1 MIQEIGEHVFC
12 NEYVVCEPAAGDY
25 MLHYRDRGCL
35 TRVTGA
41 GGADAWAAGDV
52 FELPRLR
59 DFGDKAPDQLV
70 YAFAI
75 GEQRFWIALCDE
87 VCAPEGFAYEA
98 ISWLRYAEP
107 AELLFAAVT
116 GSQLDRWYRDNRF
129 CPRCGHAT
137 ELGPRS
143 REVVCPECAKITYP
157 KICPGI
163 ICGVVDC
170 EGETERIALTRYNGR
185 TTALWALVAGFTEI
199 GEPLEDTVRREVMEE
214 IGLKVKNLRFYKS
227 QPWSFSDTL
236 LVGFWAEVDGDPTI
250 RVDHEELKEARWFT
264 RDEMTLERAD
274 DRVSLT
280 GEMIEQFRLRGR
292 EVLVVSPGASA
303 VLATEQ

>member
-1 MIQEIGEHVFC
+1 MIQEIGEHVYH

-25 MLHYRDRGCL
+25 VLHYRDRGCL
-35 TRVTGA
+35 VRATAHGGR
-41 GGADAWAAGDV
+41 GADAWAAGDE
-52 FELPRLR
+52 FDLPHL
-59 DFGDKAPDQLV
+59 GDLPGAPERLV

-75 GEQRFWIALCDE
+75 DEARFWIALDDA
-87 VCAPEGFAYEA
+87 VAVPEGFTYEA

-129 CPRCGHAT
+129 CSRCGHPT

-163 ICGVVDC
+163 ICGIVDC
-170 EGETERIALTRYNGR
+170 SEGRERIVLTRYNGR

-199 GEPLEDTVRREVMEE
+199 GEPLENTVHREVMEE
-214 IGLKVKNLRFYKS
+214 VGLRVKNLRFYKS

-236 LVGFWAEVDGDPTI
+236 LVGFWAEVDGSDEI

-264 RDEMTLERAD
+264 RDEIPLERTR
-274 DRVSLT
+274 DRVSMT

-292 EVLVVSPGASA
+292 EVLG
-303 VLATEQ
+303 

>member
-1 MIQEIGEHVFC
+1 MIQEIGEHVYR
-12 NEYVVCEPAAGDY
+12 NEYVVCEPEAGDY
-25 MLHYRDRGCL
+25 VLHYRDRGCL
-35 TRVTGA
+35 AHVVAHGER
-41 GGADAWAAGDV
+41 GADAWAAGNE
-52 FELPRLR
+52 FELPRVS
-59 DFGDKAPDQLV
+59 DFGERRPARLV

-75 GEQRFWIALCDE
+75 DDVRFWIAPDDE
-87 VCAPEGFAYEA
+87 VAAPAGFGYEA
-98 ISWLRYAEP
+98 INWLRYAEP

-116 GSQLDRWYRDNRF
+116 GSQLDRWYRENRY
-129 CPRCGHAT
+129 CSRCGNPT
-137 ELGPRS
+137 EHGPRS

-170 EGETERIALTRYNGR
+170 EGEQERIVLTRYNGR

-214 IGLKVKNLRFYKS
+214 VGLRVKNLRFYKS

-236 LVGFWAEVDGDPTI
+236 LVGFWAEVDGSREI
-250 RVDHEELKEARWFT
+250 RVDREELKEARWFT

-274 DRVSLT
+274 DRVSMT
-280 GEMIEQFRLRGR
+280 GEMIEQFRLHGR
-292 EVLVVSPGASA
+292 EVLG
-303 VLATEQ
+303 